1 MPKIKRNN
9 KLIHYNRVVAYGC
22 SFTVGEETAD
32 TFVRP
37 GLTLD
42 QIDDE
47 KRSMGMEAWL
57 FKYLTPNKANS
68 PQRKREANSNS
79 WANQLAAML
88 GVPCVNNSRSG
99 NSMECMIYEIEK
111 DLFTGKITENDLILV
126 GCTSMTRY
134 FWIDEKLELK
144 RLLLNYHLD
153 EWPSKELHDEF
164 LKGANDYFLFYKYA
178 LCMRHLDLLSKS
190 IDGRLLLFNCHF
202 NLIGNIG
209 NSPKVK
215 SSSEFSDLIMHLAI
229 NNSFLDEGYSF
240 NKILD
245 WYKDTHGGM
254 HPKRHHHTQF
264 AEHFY
269 NLMKCDE

>member
-88 GVPCVNNSRSG
+88 GVPCVKLTTYCPLEKPVPANT
-99 NSMECMIYEIEK
+99 CPAKIEPATV
-111 DLFTGKITENDLILV
+111 LT
-126 GCTSMTRY
+126 
-134 FWIDEKLELK
+134 
-144 RLLLNYHLD
+144 
-153 EWPSKELHDEF
+153 
-164 LKGANDYFLFYKYA
+164 
-178 LCMRHLDLLSKS
+178 
-190 IDGRLLLFNCHF
+190 
-202 NLIGNIG
+202 NI
-209 NSPKVK
+209 VV
-215 SSSEFSDLIMHLAI
+215 LATPP
-229 NNSFLDEGYSF
+229 L
-240 NKILD
+240 
-245 WYKDTHGGM
+245 T
-254 HPKRHHHTQF
+254 
-264 AEHFY
+264 
-269 NLMKCDE
+269 